1 LTLMNASW
9 KHMVLVLGV
18 VLALT
23 GRGQV
28 WGQTD
33 LIGTDV
39 TSDTSQTNPDL
50 KKYMPF
56 VLVPLIGKATVIFPG
71 QSPIKVSKDDLGDL
85 IGNYVEN
92 LSNQLSPDNV
102 LESIGN
108 SATGAFS
115 GIKDEL
121 SDEVSNLIGEQ
132 EDKIMQGISDKIAQL
147 AASIADVGTTPAGEV
162 ERLKKMVAEGYSNQ
176 QKITYQT
183 LKVDYAW
190 KKAHTSLSPEFC
202 AYYKEL
208 NIKGL
213 FDAIQKHTNSLSQ
226 LLSSPVF
233 TAQEQKGYQSLIKS
247 TAQTND
253 LAAAVNIVC
262 NVGSDGKGTAVSW
275 MAQGERMDILDQ
287 SAVAIKKRLEDI
299 GGLRD
304 ELRRIYVY
312 RIGKQQSDEF
322 KQRSFHQKSGLNHV
336 YAN

>member
-1 LTLMNASW
+1 MNASW

>member
-1 LTLMNASW
+1 MNASW

-33 LIGTDV
+33 STGTDV

-56 VLVPLIGKATVIFPG
+56 VRVPLIGKATVIFPG

-102 LESIGN
+102 LESISN

-147 AASIADVGTTPAGEV
+147 ATSIADVGTTPAGEV

-190 KKAHTSLSPEFC
+190 KKSHTSLSPEFC

-213 FDAIQKHTNSLSQ
+213 FDAIQKHTNSLNQ

-233 TAQEQKGYQSLIKS
+233 TAQERKGYQSLIKS

-287 SAVAIKKRLEDI
+287 SAMAIKKRLEDI